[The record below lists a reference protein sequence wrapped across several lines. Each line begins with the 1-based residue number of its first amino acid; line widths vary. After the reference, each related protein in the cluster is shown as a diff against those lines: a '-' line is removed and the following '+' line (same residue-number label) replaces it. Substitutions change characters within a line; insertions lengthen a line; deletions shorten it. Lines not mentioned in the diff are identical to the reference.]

1 MGYIGLGRG
10 VLTELVNLAG
20 AVAATLLAVNYAAF
34 AIDFCRQ
41 VSWLNSTL
49 ASFLLFW
56 GVFLIAWL
64 LVHMVTRRLARLIK
78 WEPFHWF
85 TRGFGLLLG
94 GLRGVWWA
102 GVLVMALSASGMA
115 YLQES
120 VETKSVMG
128 PQLLT
133 LSRGRLERLSNF
145 VLGRRFGES
154 SPFPPAIG
162 P

>member
-1 MGYIGLGRG
+1 MGYVGLGRG
-10 VLTELVNLAG
+10 VLTELINLAG
-20 AVAATLLAVNYAAF
+20 AIAATVLAVNYAAL
-34 AIDFCRQ
+34 AIDVCRQ

-56 GVFLIAWL
+56 GFFLIVWL
-64 LVHMVTRRLARLIK
+64 LVHMMTRRLAQLIK

-85 TRGFGLLLG
+85 TRGLGLLLG

-102 GVLVMALSASGMA
+102 GVLVMALSASGLA

-120 VETKSVMG
+120 VEEQSVMG
-128 PQLLT
+128 PHLLT
-133 LSRGRLERLSNF
+133 LSRGRLERVSNF
-145 VLGRRFGES
+145 ILGRRFGEG